1 MDKTIAALIV
11 ITVIIVGI
19 TLYAD
24 FSDPTVGFFK

>member
-1 MDKTIAALIV
+1 MDKTIVALIV

-24 FSDPTVGFFK
+24 FSDPTIGYFR